1 MLHYPHGPPP
11 SLPKSPSPGIRY
23 VHRWRR
29 QSNVQPRQ
37 FHRNVFFNVGLLA
50 SSVMPCTKLVH
61 RLLSPAGKSYAFD
74 SRASG
79 YGRGEGS
86 ATVILKRLDDAIR
99 DGDPIRAVIRGSG
112 LNQDGKTD
120 TITTPSQEA
129 QEELIRRVYHKAGL
143 DPAQTAY
150 FEAHGTGTP
159 TGDPIEAR
167 AVASVFKDVRTKQHP
182 LRIGSVKTNVGH
194 TETTSGLASI
204 IKVVLAL
211 EKRQIPPS
219 INFETPNELIH
230 LEEWNLK
237 ASSSFHSARN
247 HDHTNSR

>member
-1 MLHYPHGPPP
+1 VTQRAGTN
-11 SLPKSPSPGIRY
+11 SCI
-23 VHRWRR
+23 
-29 QSNVQPRQ
+29 
-37 FHRNVFFNVGLLA
+37 
-50 SSVMPCTKLVH
+50 

-86 ATVILKRLDDAIR
+86 ATVILKRLDDALR

-129 QEELIRRVYHKAGL
+129 QEELIRTVYRKAGL
-143 DPAQTAY
+143 DPSQTAY

-167 AVASVFKDVRTKQHP
+167 AIASVFKDCKTREQP
-182 LRIGSVKTNVGH
+182 LLIGSVKTNVGH
-194 TETTSGLASI
+194 TETSSGLASI
-204 IKVVLAL
+204 IKVALAL

-219 INFETPNELIH
+219 INFEKPNEQLH

-237 ASSSFHSARN
+237 V
-247 HDHTNSR
+247 SRSLDFTEEQ